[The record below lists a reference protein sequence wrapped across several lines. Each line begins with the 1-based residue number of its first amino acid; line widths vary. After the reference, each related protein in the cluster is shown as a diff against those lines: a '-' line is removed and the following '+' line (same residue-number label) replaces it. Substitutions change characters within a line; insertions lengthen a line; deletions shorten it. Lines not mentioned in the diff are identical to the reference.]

1 MGWSR
6 WSTICGPPGRHTDS
20 PVSSDGDREE
30 FKLLHL
36 FGWGKK
42 MEKKREKKKT
52 QHPQREEI
60 RVREVTGDS
69 TGEEEGGRREQADQ
83 ILWLTSPFHGALK

>member
-1 MGWSR
+1 METEKSSNSSTCLGGEKR
-6 WSTICGPPGRHTDS
+6 W
-20 PVSSDGDREE
+20 
-30 FKLLHL
+30 
-36 FGWGKK
+36 KK
-42 MEKKREKKKT
+42 NEKKKT

-69 TGEEEGGRREQADQ
+69 TGEEEGGRREQADH